1 MPKSTTTAAVAAEPS
16 ATAVYALGRD
26 PAESARLQ
34 RQSGELRSASAA
46 LLDRTGLRPGQAAID
61 LGCGPSGIIELLA
74 ERVSPGGRVVG
85 LDADPA
91 HVAMARELA
100 RQRGLG
106 HVEIVAADA
115 RRTGLPSGSFDLVHA
130 RTLLVTLPQP
140 AAVVA
145 EMVRLARPGGWV
157 AGLEADAEYSLCYP
171 PQPAWDRLCE
181 IFHASF
187 TRNGADLLI
196 GRRLTELYREAGLED
211 IGVEARAGVYRATD
225 SRRTVRADLVRSMR
239 PMIVEMGLADERE
252 LDELDRAVRQHLDDP
267 RTLVMPHLS
276 FLAWGRKP
284 EAGPAGWGA
293 LAGAAGTG
301 SLSARRRRL
310 PVLRPRVPAERVV
323 GWDFDQDDPD
333 AVGVLDPH
341 LSQPPGLGHR
351 LPQNARAGRGQAL
364 MLGVDIPH
372 LEPEPHG
379 VTGAAGRVPGDF
391 QEPRAEKEDHAGI
404 GRRAEL
410 PVDRQAQHIPV
421 ETLAA
426 AQVGRPQQ
434 DPAAQYLHTTPPP
447 RPPRHHPGSR
457 RSGEPDG
464 AGVETRGPAP
474 TVQ

>member
-34 RQSGELRSASAA
+34 RQSGELHSTSAA

-171 PQPAWDRLCE
+171 PHPAWDRLCE

-239 PMIVEMGLADERE
+239 PMIVEMGLADDRE
-252 LDELDRAVRQHLDDP
+252 LDELDRTVRQHLDDP

-284 EAGPAGWGA
+284 EAGP
-293 LAGAAGTG
+293 
-301 SLSARRRRL
+301 
-310 PVLRPRVPAERVV
+310 
-323 GWDFDQDDPD
+323 
-333 AVGVLDPH
+333 
-341 LSQPPGLGHR
+341 
-351 LPQNARAGRGQAL
+351 RAGVR
-364 MLGVDIPH
+364 
-372 LEPEPHG
+372 
-379 VTGAAGRVPGDF
+379 
-391 QEPRAEKEDHAGI
+391 
-404 GRRAEL
+404 
-410 PVDRQAQHIPV
+410 
-421 ETLAA
+421 
-426 AQVGRPQQ
+426 
-434 DPAAQYLHTTPPP
+434 
-447 RPPRHHPGSR
+447 
-457 RSGEPDG
+457 
-464 AGVETRGPAP
+464 
-474 TVQ
+474 